1 MSGASVDAV
10 VLDPVHDGI
19 REIEVRFPDATVDFE
34 PDEQGGAYVKVDP
47 VAVGSV
53 YKPDSSWL
61 GFQIPF
67 TYPRADVYPLFVTG
81 SLRRKDG
88 RALGS
93 GIQITT
99 WRGQP
104 AAQLSRRSNHRNAAT
119 DSAALKA
126 LRVLDW
132 LRTHPG
138 G

>member
-1 MSGASVDAV
+1 MSTAAVDNA
-10 VLDPVHDGI
+10 VLDPVLDGI
-19 REIEVRFPDATVDFE
+19 RELKARFGDAVVRFE
-34 PDEQGGAYVKVDP
+34 PDGQGGAYVTIDP
-47 VAVGSV
+47 VDVGTI
-53 YKPDSSWL
+53 YEPALSWL

-67 TYPRADVYPLFVTG
+67 TYPRADIYPLFVTG

-93 GIQITT
+93 GIQVTS
-99 WRGQP
+99 WRGES
-104 AAQLSRRSNHRNAAT
+104 AAQLSRRSNRRDAAT

-126 LRVLDW
+126 LRVLEW